1 MTQSIKKQAGFSLL
15 EVLVAFSIFALS
27 LGVIFQIY
35 STGARSTA
43 LSDEY
48 TRAVIIAQSKL
59 ASIGLDETHDI
70 GEYSGAENDKYQWI
84 TRIGEVADDDDID
97 LETNFRML
105 KREVEVEVSWDSLGK
120 TRSIKLNTIKLIPVS

>member
-1 MTQSIKKQAGFSLL
+1 MISQTRTQQGFSLI

-35 STGARSTA
+35 STGARSTV

-59 ASIGLDETHDI
+59 ASIGVEETPDI
-70 GEYSGAENDKYQWI
+70 GEYTGAENDKYQW
-84 TRIGEVADDDDID
+84 TLRIQPADDEDID
-97 LETNFRML
+97 LETNFDII
-105 KREVEVEVSWDSLGK
+105 KREIEVEVTWDSLGN
-120 TRSIKLNTIKLIPVS
+120 TRSIKLNTLKLMPTS